1 MQGSFDADDIMNW
14 VQVAVNMVRTYEV
27 SDDGQF
33 RDIVRNAREQNSD
46 VASFLK
52 AIDFAVESNP
62 PFKRQS
68 EIDHETDTPG
78 SDGPW
83 DNIFVPRPPL
93 PN

>member
-1 MQGSFDADDIMNW
+1 MQGSFDVDDIMNW

-27 SDDGQF
+27 SDDGKF
-33 RDIVRNAREQNSD
+33 RDIVRNAREQNGD
-46 VASFLK
+46 VATFFK
-52 AIDFAVESNP
+52 AIGFSDGSHP

-68 EIDHETDTPG
+68 ELDRETDTPA

-83 DNIFVPRPPL
+83 DDIFVPRPQL

>member
-33 RDIVRNAREQNSD
+33 RDIVRNARERDSD
-46 VASFLK
+46 VASFFK

-68 EIDHETDTPG
+68 ELDYETDTPG